1 MATIDQARAAKQRA
15 SALLA
20 GERRVNGIGVGRV
33 EGGFCVRVDL
43 LEPLPSSAV
52 PSVLDGVPVRMT
64 VTGPA
69 RALVTP
75 YPPDA
80 GG

>member
-1 MATIDQARAAKQRA
+1 MATIDQARAAKEHA
-15 SALLA
+15 LVLLA

-43 LEPLPSSAV
+43 LEPLPSATV
-52 PSVLDGVPVRMT
+52 PTELDGVPVHTT

-69 RALVTP
+69 RAQ
-75 YPPDA
+75 
-80 GG
+80 GS